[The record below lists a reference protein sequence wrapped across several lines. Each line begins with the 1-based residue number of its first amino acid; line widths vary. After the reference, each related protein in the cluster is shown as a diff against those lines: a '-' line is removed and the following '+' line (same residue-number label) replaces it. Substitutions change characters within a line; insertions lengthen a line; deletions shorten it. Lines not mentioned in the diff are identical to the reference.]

1 MGLFNIRVMGLY
13 DTPKLLQADSHA
25 QVLKLDTLRCPRVRG
40 SESPGKFEGNHMENH
55 RRNGISGY
63 PLYFKWR
70 LIAGNIFFKKLS
82 DGFSSTPCFI
92 KFHTSTRQNWC
103 GCGSFFWG
111 SFQPYECSRSLLVD
125 FKVSY
130 FVKKWITRPGKLT

>member
-40 SESPGKFEGNHMENH
+40 SESPGKFEAKTIWKTIGEM
-55 RRNGISGY
+55 GYPGY

-70 LIAGNIFFKKLS
+70 LIAGNIIFFKK
-82 DGFSSTPCFI
+82 
-92 KFHTSTRQNWC
+92 N
-103 GCGSFFWG
+103 
-111 SFQPYECSRSLLVD
+111 
-125 FKVSY
+125 
-130 FVKKWITRPGKLT
+130 